1 MPRPHR
7 LSGFT
12 LIELMVTITILAI
25 LLAIGVPSFGSM
37 IRSGQVASETNTFL
51 AALNSARSEAS
62 KRGLPVT
69 VCAASDKSL
78 TACGDGSGWQTNG
91 WLIITDAAGDPGKL
105 DLAGGDVILEKSKP
119 LAEPMQINTAYG
131 FVRFNP
137 SGVRT
142 NEPGVFEMPFRLRHN
157 ICGKADDEQRN
168 VQVNRNGR
176 VTMSKGKC
184 T

>member
-91 WLIITDAAGDPGKL
+91 W
-105 DLAGGDVILEKSKP
+105 
-119 LAEPMQINTAYG
+119 
-131 FVRFNP
+131 RCW
-137 SGVRT
+137 R
-142 NEPGVFEMPFRLRHN
+142 RLS
-157 ICGKADDEQRN
+157 
-168 VQVNRNGR
+168 
-176 VTMSKGKC
+176 T
-184 T
+184 